1 MSTLANISR
10 SMITSKVFEQY
21 ADEADGALNLAL
33 GNLMSLE
40 DFCLKSIVPYL
51 HHQYMAY
58 NDEEARDAMIE
69 LNRLLEGFDE

>member
-1 MSTLANISR
+1 MTMRRVPPSQL
-10 SMITSKVFEQY
+10 FEQY

-33 GNLMSLE
+33 DNLMSLE

-58 NDEEARDAMIE
+58 NDEEARDVMIE

>member
-1 MSTLANISR
+1 MTTKRVPPSQL
-10 SMITSKVFEQY
+10 FEQY

-33 GNLMSLE
+33 DNLMSLE

-58 NDEEARDAMIE
+58 NDEEARDIMIE
-69 LNRLLEGFDE
+69 LNILLEGFDE

>member
-1 MSTLANISR
+1 MTTKRVPLSLL
-10 SMITSKVFEQY
+10 FEQY
-21 ADEADGALNLAL
+21 ADEADGALNRAL

-58 NDEEARDAMIE
+58 NDEEARDIMIE
-69 LNRLLEGFDE
+69 LNILLEGFDE